1 MRAHLERDCNLMQ
14 KKCTRCESVTLKRD
28 EKKHQ
33 GSMVHFKTKIN
44 DLTGEITSLKQQ
56 LVKAAQQ
63 TKTAEDK
70 IVAMNQ
76 ENQKNVKLLSEVR
89 AQSSAKDEQLK
100 NLQN

>member
-1 MRAHLERDCNLMQ
+1 MRVHLERDCNLMQ

-33 GSMVHFKTKIN
+33 CFILHFKTKIN
-44 DLTGEITSLKQQ
+44 DLNGEISSLKQQ
-56 LVKAAQQ
+56 LLMTAQQ
-63 TKTAEDK
+63 TKTAEEK
-70 IVAMNQ
+70 IVALNQ
-76 ENQKNVKLLSEVR
+76 ENQNNLKLLNEVR